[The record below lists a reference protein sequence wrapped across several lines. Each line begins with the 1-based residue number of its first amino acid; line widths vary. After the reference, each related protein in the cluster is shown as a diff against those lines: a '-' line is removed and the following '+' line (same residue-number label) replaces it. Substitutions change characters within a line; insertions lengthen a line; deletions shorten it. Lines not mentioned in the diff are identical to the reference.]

1 MRTLLLGLAALSAI
15 VATPALAQSQWN
27 GGGGSSS
34 GHRHHDGRDQHDGF
48 PDFRSG
54 TPRLS
59 GDTVAVTEYYGGQWA
74 AYNNQSWRSDSYNDW
89 WHDRPDRAYPRW
101 VQHNQN
107 CTVDRMWWSG
117 SGWHC

>member
-1 MRTLLLGLAALSAI
+1 MRTLLLGLAAVSAVI
-15 VATPALAQSQWN
+15 ATPAAAQSNWN

-34 GHRHHDGRDQHDGF
+34 GHRHHDRDNGF
-48 PDFRSG
+48 PDFSSG

-59 GDTVAVTEYYGGQWA
+59 GDTVAVTEYSGGQWA
-74 AYNNQSWRSDSYNDW
+74 AFNTQSWRSDSFNDW
-89 WHDRPDRAYPRW
+89 WHDRPDRAFPRW
-101 VQHNQN
+101 VQNNKN